1 MNEITQLIQNYG
13 EWIYLFAF
21 FWAALE
27 GETFVIFAGLAAQR
41 GYLNIFELI
50 AAVGLG
56 SLMGDQICFWL
67 GRCYGTR
74 LLHRFPKLEA
84 GVKLAIIWLERH
96 AVGFIL
102 SYRFMYGVRN
112 VSSIAIG
119 MSHLTWQKFAFWNAV
134 AAFVWAVAFSNI
146 GYAFGDLIARV
157 PHGEDMLVSGIHQVM
172 LTVVSLF
179 VLILGVRAIS
189 IRLHK
194 HHTLRLHKHQATQTP
209 DKAE

>member
-1 MNEITQLIQNYG
+1 MNEIQQLIQNYG
-13 EWIYLFAF
+13 DWIYLIAF

-41 GYLNIFELI
+41 GYLNVFELI
-50 AAVGLG
+50 VSVGLG

-74 LLHRFPKLEA
+74 LLHHFPKLEP
-84 GVKLAIIWLERH
+84 GVNQAILWLERH

-102 SYRFMYGVRN
+102 SYRFMYGIRN

-119 MSHLTWQKFAFWNAV
+119 MSHLTWQKFALWNAI

-146 GYAFGDLIARV
+146 GYAFGDMVERV
-157 PHGEDMLVSGIHQVM
+157 PHGEDMLVSGIHQIM
-172 LTVVSLF
+172 LTIVGLL
-179 VLILGVRAIS
+179 VLIIGIRMLS
-189 IRLHK
+189 SRLHK
-194 HHTLRLHKHQATQTP
+194 HHLSRLHKLHTEQSS
-209 DKAE
+209 DKKK

>member
-1 MNEITQLIQNYG
+1 MNEITQLIQSYG
-13 EWIYLFAF
+13 DWIYLIAF

-41 GYLNIFELI
+41 GYLNIYELI
-50 AAVGLG
+50 LAVGLG

-74 LLHRFPKLEA
+74 LLHHFPKLEG
-84 GVKLAIIWLERH
+84 GVKQAIVWLEKH

-102 SYRFMYGVRN
+102 SYRFMYGIRN

-119 MSHLTWQKFAFWNAV
+119 MSHLRWEKFALWNFI

-146 GYAFGDLIARV
+146 GYLFGGLIQQM
-157 PHGEDMLVSGIHQVM
+157 PEGEDKLVSGIHQVM
-172 LTVVSLF
+172 LGVVGLF
-179 VLILGVRAIS
+179 LLVIAMRFIS
-189 IRLHK
+189 ARLHK
-194 HHTLRLHKHQATQTP
+194 HHTGKSL